1 LHVDHGIGRAVA
13 IAFAREGADVAIAY
27 RNEHDDAKKTKQLVD
42 YASTKGA
49 IVALTRSLLLMLA
62 EKGIRV
68 NGVEPAPADENAR
81 ALWWAIKLMRD
92 NGFVPDEVRL
102 RKAIDQL
109 KSDLARANTAPSI
122 RALAESING
131 LVRKLNT
138 MGTTAL
144 HTPVAAIDIPAELRA
159 RGFEPS

>member
-1 LHVDHGIGRAVA
+1 MSSNNAFNFSDVLRRIADKRIDDA
-13 IAFAREGADVAIAY
+13 IAEGKFDNLPGKGQPIAI
-27 RNEHDDAKKTKQLVD
+27 
-42 YASTKGA
+42 
-49 IVALTRSLLLMLA
+49 
-62 EKGIRV
+62 
-68 NGVEPAPADENAR
+68 EPAPADENAR

-144 HTPVAAIDIPAELRA
+144 HAPVAPIDIPAELRA
-159 RGFEPS
+159 RGFEP